1 MELLSAGG
9 WELFLLALVGVTALA
24 TLAGIGVGVILK
36 SRGPLA

>member
-9 WELFLLALVGVTALA
+9 WGLFLFALVAVAALA

-36 SRGPLA
+36 DRGPRA